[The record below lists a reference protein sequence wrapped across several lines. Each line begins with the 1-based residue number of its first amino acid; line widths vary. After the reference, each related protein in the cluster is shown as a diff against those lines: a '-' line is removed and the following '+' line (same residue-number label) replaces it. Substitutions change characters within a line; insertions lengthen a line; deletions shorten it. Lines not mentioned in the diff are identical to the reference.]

1 MCRYELT
8 LSRTIV
14 AQPHF
19 IEKCH
24 LNLIARQ
31 ANLLESSYLAS
42 RAYEQATHPDTCTPR
57 NRCHRRDINGPA
69 ARGRHIRGPVNA
81 TFTWGSLEHQR
92 VSDNLQAEKIIA
104 LEAEL
109 ADLRSRVDQIESG
122 RAVIEELASINV
134 EEPAVLD
141 FAANATTQAPIMDG
155 LIKAGVDSW
164 TAEDIA
170 RKQSEASLRRLELRD
185 DAIRDDYMGTA
196 RYREEFRKLAAAEV
210 SIRDEVG
217 EDYYDRFL
225 YHTGQANR
233 VAVESVM
240 MGSAAENVGL
250 QSGDVLVRYQDQK
263 LYNWND
269 LRTATT
275 QGDRNEL
282 VDITVLRSGTELTLS
297 IPRGPLGVRLNP
309 VRIDPDESDSS

>member
-1 MCRYELT
+1 MNKQF
-8 LSRTIV
+8 V
-14 AQPHF
+14 
-19 IEKCH
+19 
-24 LNLIARQ
+24 LIPVLLAIGATAGILMSQQRQ
-31 ANLLESSYLAS
+31 ATTSEAHPMQPLPEVAVERQVARDSI
-42 RAYEQATHPDTCTPR
+42 QA
-57 NRCHRRDINGPA
+57 N
-69 ARGRHIRGPVNA
+69 
-81 TFTWGSLEHQR
+81 
-92 VSDNLQAEKIIA
+92 KIIA

-109 ADLRSRVDQIESG
+109 AELRSRVEQIESVQP
-122 RAVIEELASINV
+122 VITEVTSVPV
-134 EEPAVLD
+134 EEPAVLNI
-141 FAANATTQAPIMDG
+141 AANVTTQAPIMDG
-155 LIKAGVDSW
+155 LIKAGIDSW

-170 RKQSEASLRRLELRD
+170 RKQSEASLRRLELLD
-185 DAIRDDYMGTA
+185 DAIRDGYMGTE
-196 RYREEFRKLAAAEV
+196 RYREEFRKLTAAEL
-210 SIRDEVG
+210 SIKDEIG
-217 EDYYDRFL
+217 EEYFDRYL

-250 QSGDVLVRYQDQK
+250 QSGDVLVRYQDKK